1 MALRNP
7 PTKRDQPP
15 HLARQNGG
23 ARDPPSSS
31 SRRSAKRAASPTSPA
46 LDGDVRLGSTPTT
59 GPSSTTAKRPRRAPS
74 PTAVLNQRL
83 KRLRTPSPGLDL
95 SSDAALEVAGAFP
108 AACVLWVRNVHE
120 KSGRTSL
127 KALFGALLETLQEGS
142 GKGVEFV
149 DYEKG
154 LDTVR
159 MPLPLS
165 PLRSLSPSSTP

>member
-1 MALRNP
+1 MAKQAN
-7 PTKRDQPP
+7 
-15 HLARQNGG
+15 
-23 ARDPPSSS
+23 ARDPPSSTTK
-31 SRRSAKRAASPTSPA
+31 RAGKRAASPTSPA
-46 LDGDVRLGSTPTT
+46 FDGDLALPSSTA
-59 GPSSTTAKRPRRAPS
+59 GPSSSSNKRSKRASS
-74 PTAVLNQRL
+74 PTAVLNSRL
-83 KRLRTPSPGLDL
+83 KRIRTPSPGLDL

-120 KSGRTSL
+120 KSSRTSL

-159 MPLPLS
+159 HPS
-165 PLRSLSPSSTP
+165 PAPPRPVETRSALTPA